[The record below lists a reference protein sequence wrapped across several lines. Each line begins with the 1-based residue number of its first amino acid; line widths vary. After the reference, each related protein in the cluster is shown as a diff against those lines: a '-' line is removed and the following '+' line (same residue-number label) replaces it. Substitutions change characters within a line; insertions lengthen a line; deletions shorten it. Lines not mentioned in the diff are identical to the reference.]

1 MSLSKQDVRLQAE
14 RWTEH
19 PRELLLVLQSF
30 LQNLQS
36 SAQTCSAGTGR
47 RATQVLRC
55 EPAAASALLHFILP
69 HELPLNEYRRRAH
82 DSPLDSR
89 LVIDFIDRLRPTQDP
104 ASDPVDFPAEL
115 CTELEQT
122 IRQFDRWVRFQQ
134 KQQQDLPLR
143 SDSLRTTIELV
154 DDEVLVRTDQDG
166 SLKLKGT
173 SSIPMFLAFWRAPG
187 HRLGLHAFL
196 DIDRGTT
203 QTHLERHAT
212 RLCSKLQDVLL
223 EVVRVE
229 NHYLLRKCRRQ

>member
-1 MSLSKQDVRLQAE
+1 MALSKQDVRLQAE
-14 RWTEH
+14 RWIEQ
-19 PRELLLVLQSF
+19 PRELLLVLQTF
-30 LQNLQS
+30 LQTLQS
-36 SAQTCSAGTGR
+36 SGQPCSAGTGR

-55 EPAAASALLHFILP
+55 APSAAATLLDSILP

-82 DSPLDSR
+82 DSPLDAR
-89 LVIDFIDRLRPTQDP
+89 LVIDFIDRLRPAQD
-104 ASDPVDFPAEL
+104 ATAGPVDFPVEL

-122 IRQFDRWVRFQQ
+122 IRQFDRWVRFRN
-134 KQQQDLPLR
+134 KQQQELPLR
-143 SDSLRTTIELV
+143 SESLLTTIELV

-166 SLKLKGT
+166 SLKLKGAA
-173 SSIPMFLAFWRAPG
+173 SIPMFLAFWRAPG
-187 HRLGLHAFL
+187 HRLGLQAFL

-223 EVVRVE
+223 EVVRSD